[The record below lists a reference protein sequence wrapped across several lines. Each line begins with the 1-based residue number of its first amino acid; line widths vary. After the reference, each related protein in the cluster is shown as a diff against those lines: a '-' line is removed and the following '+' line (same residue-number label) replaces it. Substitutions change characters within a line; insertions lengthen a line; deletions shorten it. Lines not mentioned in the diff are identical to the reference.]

1 MFLTYRDKNLL
12 QNRLN
17 KVVGHSNIRVR
28 ESEAQGLNQGI
39 GRREGGVRVS
49 AHKIKY

>member
-1 MFLTYRDKNLL
+1 MFLTYRDKKLL

-17 KVVGHSNIRVR
+17 KVVEHSNTHVR

-39 GRREGGVRVS
+39 GRRGGGVIVR
-49 AHKIKY
+49 AHKIK